1 MFPQPLLKTLVFG
14 LACLLVSFA
23 VVMGGY
29 ALAHGT
35 SAGPDPVANAL
46 YGVGIGLLVLI
57 VIDVLLLLVALGVN
71 ELGRRE

>member
-1 MFPQPLLKTLVFG
+1 MFPQPLLKVLVFG
-14 LACLLVSFA
+14 LGVLVVAFA

-35 SAGPDPVANAL
+35 AEGPDPVANSL
-46 YGVGIGLLVLI
+46 YGVGIGLLVLL
-57 VIDVLLLLVALGVN
+57 VIDILLLLVALGVN